1 MAAPLSITLKFPFAN
16 AAGELITT
24 LPIKRLK
31 RKDLAAAHHFA
42 PKDEVAQEDFIFAR
56 MTGLTVEDLGELDIA
71 DAKVVTEVFRGI
83 ADGGDIAEVLG
94 RSTAARVEDAA
105 IGDSPA
111 DNG

>member
-1 MAAPLSITLKFPFAN
+1 MAAPLSITLKFPFTN

-31 RKDLAAAHHFA
+31 RKDLAAAHSFA
-42 PKDEVAQEDFIFAR
+42 KGEVAQEDFIFAR
-56 MTGLTVEDLGELDIA
+56 MTGLTMEDIGELDIA

-83 ADGGDIAEVLG
+83 ADGGDIAEILG